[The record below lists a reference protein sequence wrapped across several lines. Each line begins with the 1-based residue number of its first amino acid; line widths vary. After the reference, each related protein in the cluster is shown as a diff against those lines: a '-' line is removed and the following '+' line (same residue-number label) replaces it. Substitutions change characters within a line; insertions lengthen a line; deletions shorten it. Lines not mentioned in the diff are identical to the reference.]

1 MKKIG
6 FVCSLDLFGG
16 RERRVGWGDL
26 VCVECNWMI
35 ELMVVVALVRYEFT
49 YGEYD
54 FSSVG
59 NWSYSR
65 ERV

>member
-1 MKKIG
+1 
-6 FVCSLDLFGG
+6 
-16 RERRVGWGDL
+16 
-26 VCVECNWMI
+26 MI